1 MYLYMYL
8 DCDIIGLA
16 IAIEGQGLKPK
27 SHPLRN
33 MHGGTWEKTLK
44 ICM

>member
-8 DCDIIGLA
+8 DSDIIGFA
-16 IAIEGQGLKPK
+16 IAIEAQGLEQK

-33 MHGGTWEKTLK
+33 MHGGRRH
-44 ICM
+44 